1 MPTAVTATDVT
12 NVATELASETDA
24 RINIFIDIAREYLC
38 EEKWG
43 TKAKTAII
51 LYTAHLLTLANR
63 GTTGAAGAV
72 TSEKVGELQRSYGSG
87 VDGQTD
93 ELAQTPYGMMLMQ
106 LRRGILFTPIVV

>member
-1 MPTAVTATDVT
+1 MPTAVTASDVT
-12 NVATELASETDA
+12 NVATELASETST
-24 RINIFIDIAREYLC
+24 RIDLFIGIAREYLC

-63 GTTGAAGAV
+63 GASGAVGGV
-72 TSEKVGELQRSYGSG
+72 TSEKVGELSRNYGSALG
-87 VDGQTD
+87 AEKD

-106 LRRGILFTPIVV
+106 MRRGILITPIVV